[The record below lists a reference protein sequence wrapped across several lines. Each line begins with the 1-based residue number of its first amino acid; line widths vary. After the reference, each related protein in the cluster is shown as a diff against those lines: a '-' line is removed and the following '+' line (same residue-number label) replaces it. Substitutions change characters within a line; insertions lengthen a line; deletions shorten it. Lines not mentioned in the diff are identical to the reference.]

1 MSPRDPTRRTT
12 RKGRLVD
19 RVIRQRRDTGQD
31 RPSDA
36 DHPDDQRRIA
46 VLEQR
51 VEELEALL
59 EGLQDSVHRETVRH
73 ERDIE
78 VLTRRTGAP
87 EMARALDRY
96 SRERGI

>member
-1 MSPRDPTRRTT
+1 
-12 RKGRLVD
+12 LVD
-19 RVIRQRRDTGQD
+19 RVIRQRRTGQD
-31 RPSDA
+31 IAPEGDSDDA
-36 DHPDDQRRIA
+36 DDQRRIA

-59 EGLQDSVHRETVRH
+59 EGLQDAVHRETVRQD
-73 ERDIE
+73 RDIE
-78 VLTRRTGAP
+78 ALTQRTRAP